1 MIVGMPPENSY
12 AIQTFNLTK
21 RFPEGE
27 RLMGLLPSRIFGP
40 PAVDGL
46 NLAIHA
52 GELFG
57 LLGPNGAG
65 KTTLVKMLA
74 TLVEP
79 TSGDAVVCGYDL
91 GDHAAVKA
99 SIGLVTTDERSF
111 FWRLSGRQNLAF
123 FSALHGLRD
132 PARVDETLEQVGLEA
147 VADRRFKEYSTGMR
161 QRLAI
166 ARALLHRP
174 SVLFLDEP
182 TRGLDPPAIRSLHKL
197 IRGELTTGQ
206 GLTVLM
212 TTHWLQEAESLC
224 DRIAIMHRGRI
235 RGIGTVDDLRVRI
248 GVTGTYTVRVSARAG
263 SDGWLPPWVTVE
275 TPETVVFPDDGA
287 MLGKFL
293 EAAAAAGE
301 RIETIEHDE
310 VRLETIFDRLVED
323 GEPDERVPV
332 STPHVRLR
340 AGARPGRPSSALQ
353 VAAAFLRRDWQTER
367 SYRLAFLLSFGGIF
381 FSAAV
386 FYFVAQLIDAAAEP
400 YLRAYGGSYFAFVL
414 VGIALQRYF
423 GVGLN
428 AFASAF
434 RQAQTTGTLEAML
447 TTPAPPWMIALSSS
461 MWSYGLVS
469 LQVLL
474 YLLIGVVLLGV
485 RVQVNVPAL
494 ALAAVLGVISFAA
507 LGVLSASFVMVL
519 KRGDPITWVV
529 GAVSTFFGGV
539 YFPVELLPIWL
550 QPVSAVLPVT
560 YGLRAVRL
568 SVLQGA
574 GIAEISGD
582 LLAMALF
589 CVILLPLGLAA
600 FRYAMYRARVDGSLT
615 HY

>member
-1 MIVGMPPENSY
+1 MPIEDLH
-12 AIQTFNLTK
+12 AIRTYNLTK

-27 RLMGLLPSRIFGP
+27 RLMGLLPAERLGR
-40 PAVDGL
+40 PAVDNL
-46 NLAIHA
+46 NLSVRS

-79 TSGDAVVCGYDL
+79 TSGKGLVCGHPL
-91 GDHAAVKA
+91 NDHSAVKA
-99 SIGLVTTDERSF
+99 SVGLVTTDERSF
-111 FWRLSGRQNLAF
+111 FWRLSGRRNLDF

-132 PARVDETLEQVGLEA
+132 RDRVPEALHQVGLGE
-147 VADRRFKEYSTGMR
+147 VADRPFREYSTGMR

-174 SVLFLDEP
+174 RVLLLDEP
-182 TRGLDPPAIRSLHKL
+182 TRGLDPPAIRSLHEL
-197 IRGELTTGQ
+197 IRGELTDGQ

-212 TTHWLQEAESLC
+212 TTHWLQEAETLC
-224 DRIAIMHRGRI
+224 DRIAVMHHGRI
-235 RGIGTVDDLRVRI
+235 RGIGTIADLRERI
-248 GVTGTYTVRVSARAG
+248 GITGRYRVRVSGAPETA
-263 SDGWLPPWVTVE
+263 DWLPPGATADSPS
-275 TPETVVFPDDGA
+275 TLVFADGGE
-287 MLGKFL
+287 MLADFL
-293 EAAAAAGE
+293 TSASAAGV
-301 RIETIEHDE
+301 RVETIEHDE
-310 VRLETIFDRLVED
+310 VRLETIFDRLVEA
-323 GEPDERVPV
+323 GEPAGPEPPAAPPEASRTGAAPIH
-332 STPHVRLR
+332 SSSPLR
-340 AGARPGRPSSALQ
+340 
-353 VAAAFLRRDWQTER
+353 VAAAFLKRDWQTER
-367 SYRLAFLLSFGGIF
+367 SYRLAFLLSLGGIF

-386 FYFVAQLIDAAAEP
+386 FYYVAQLIDTAAEP
-400 YLRAYGGSYFAFVL
+400 YLQAYGGSYFAFVL

-428 AFASAF
+428 AFANAF

-447 TTPAPPWMIALSSS
+447 TTPAPPWQIALFSSF
-461 MWSYGLVS
+461 WSYGLVTI
-469 LQVLL
+469 QVLL
-474 YLLIGVVLLGV
+474 YLLIGVALLGV
-485 RVQVNVPAL
+485 RVDVNVPAL
-494 ALAAVLGVISFAA
+494 ALASVFGVVSFAA

-519 KRGDPITWVV
+519 KRGDPITWAV

-539 YFPVELLPIWL
+539 YFPVELLPGWL
-550 QPVSAVLPVT
+550 RPISAVLPVT

-574 GIAEISGD
+574 GVSEISGD
-582 LLAMALF
+582 LLALALF
-589 CVILLPLGLAA
+589 CAVLLPLGLAG